1 MVIRRPE
8 SNMWSSFTRQLH
20 RHTWFTVLAFVV
32 LSPALYHLVSTRSP
46 CRAPTPL
53 QQDRRVSPSFWD
65 SWFAVNTLFLNQGD
79 LQVTGLSVRL
89 CLLSVVLTAWLIIV
103 FYTSVLMSSLAVP
116 LLSPPFKDMHGL
128 LMAGTHNLGLQE
140 GNSEVERMRTSQD
153 PVLQKVWSD
162 IVLQDPTNLVPSA
175 NEGIRRILKERF
187 AFLMDLEYF
196 AYHRGSD
203 CRLFPLADHIFTYG
217 AGMAVRKGS
226 PLRLVFNDQVLQ
238 QQVTGITDRNRKRHL
253 PSPPLCA
260 PDGPEAL
267 GLGTLLTSFLLLAAA
282 SVVALL
288 VLLLEVV
295 YSRHFKRGDSAGD
308 AGGT

>member
-1 MVIRRPE
+1 MYNRDQEQFNTQSITQLKISISEYFQTDEDKWLIIVFSE
-8 SNMWSSFTRQLH
+8 CQLH
-20 RHTWFTVLAFVV
+20 PKKCDGH
-32 LSPALYHLVSTRSP
+32 YGG
-46 CRAPTPL
+46 
-53 QQDRRVSPSFWD
+53 
-65 SWFAVNTLFLNQGD
+65 GD

-203 CRLFPLADHIFTYG
+203 CRLFPLPDHIFTYG

-288 VLLLEVV
+288 VLFLEVV
-295 YSRHFKRGDSAGD
+295 YSRHFKRTDSAGD
-308 AGGT
+308 NRELILYPLIV